1 MIKLI
6 AFDLWET
13 LAYRDGYETKLYS
26 YTVPMLKQLRE
37 KNHKTGLIS
46 NSSVFAVEQIKKK
59 TNLLDYIDYQL
70 FPYNVG
76 SMKPDS
82 KIFEEMLRISRC
94 KPKETLMVGNKFEED
109 VIPPRIIGMNAIL
122 FESYDQ
128 LKGELGKFSIYLE

>member
-37 KNHKTGLIS
+37 KNRKTGLIS
-46 NSSVFAVEQIKKK
+46 NSSVFAVEKIKKK

-76 SMKPDS
+76 SMKPDL
-82 KIFEEMLRISRC
+82 KIFEEMLRISRFG
-94 KPKETLMVGNKFEED
+94 PEETLMVGNKFEED

-122 FESYDQ
+122 FKSYDQ
-128 LKGELGKFSIYLE
+128 LKEELRNFSIYLE

>member
-6 AFDLWET
+6 AFDLWKT

-26 YTVPMLKQLRE
+26 YTVPMLRQLRE
-37 KNHKTGLIS
+37 KNRKTGVIS

-70 FPYNVG
+70 FSYGVG
-76 SMKPDS
+76 YVKPDL
-82 KIFEEMLRISRC
+82 KIFEEMLRISGC
-94 KPKETLMVGNKFEED
+94 EPEETLMVGDKLEED
-109 VIPPRIIGMNAIL
+109 VIPPRNIGMNAIL

-128 LKGELGKFSIYLE
+128 LKGELRKFSIYLE